1 MSSDNDG
8 REGPDKD
15 DAPRTTIGPDGVE
28 YKHRVT
34 RMLGRA
40 AGKRSTKS
48 RSLDD
53 ETPTTNHVTTVSNT
67 QNDVVSKNQ
76 FVDRK
81 EAVARIEMLSRHLV
95 EEPARRTPVL
105 TSCDVLVVGGGPA
118 GLSAAIG
125 ASRCG
130 TFFTNIMSIT
140 HE

>member
-1 MSSDNDG
+1 MSSNNDDG
-8 REGPDKD
+8 RDED
-15 DAPRTTIGPDGVE
+15 DASGSTTGPDGVD
-28 YKHRVT
+28 YKNRVT

-40 AGKRSTKS
+40 AGKRSTKK
-48 RSLDD
+48 RSQDNSDINTKIDNSEDD
-53 ETPTTNHVTTVSNT
+53 I
-67 QNDVVSKNQ
+67 VSKHQ

-130 TFFTNIMSIT
+130 TFLTTTKHMSIT